1 MVSDKKLIVRQM
13 EEKDLPAVYEISKT
27 TLLDIW
33 SFEDYKKELFE
44 NSFATLLVLTYDD
57 VVIGFI
63 DFWVTYN
70 SATIAQIAIHEQ
82 LQGKKLGSIL
92 IEDMI
97 SRLTSLGDVEVV
109 SLEVR
114 TNNKQAINFYLKHGF
129 EISVTKK
136 KYYKNG
142 DDAYYMLRNI

>member
-92 IEDMI
+92 IDDMI